1 MKNKV
6 NLNYY
11 HKDGFVSHDKLGTKY
26 NMNYLLNKVVDFEI
40 AQKHRKI
47 AETNFMSEYKTQQL
61 KAIIGIMA
69 MTGCRVSE
77 VLLLKLEDFVF
88 EEDVGGKLWL
98 TITLK
103 NLKGSKKKDSKLAI
117 KRVPIVLDKKQIFY
131 KPFIRPIIVWIKVLL
146 GWMEKGVFEDTNFLI
161 FENWS
166 RWGVYYYCYKYL
178 NINPHGF
185 RKIFTTYLV
194 VDKEYPIKVVQKII
208 GHRDL
213 KNLDYYINLRT
224 DDIKKAVLQ
233 RTEFIK

>member
-1 MKNKV
+1 MKNKYNV
-6 NLNYY
+6 NY

-26 NMNYLLNKVVDFEI
+26 NMDYLLNKVVDFEI
-40 AQKHRKI
+40 QVKRKTGDL
-47 AETNFMSEYKTQQL
+47 ALLSNHKTQQL

-77 VLLLKLEDFVF
+77 VLALKLDDIIF

-117 KRVPIVLDKKQIFY
+117 KRVPIVLDQNQIFY
-131 KPFIRPIIVWIKVLL
+131 KPFIRPIVVWVKVLL
-146 GWMEKGVFEDTNFLI
+146 GWLEKGIFDNSNFLI

-166 RWGVYYYCYKYL
+166 RWGVYYYTYKYL

-194 VDKEYPIKVVQKII
+194 VDKEYPIKVVQKIV

-224 DDIKKAVLQ
+224 DDIKRAVLE
-233 RTEFIK
+233 RTDTI